1 MSVASAHAMAVGAND
16 VALIDLGQ
24 QFRPS
29 HEHGSTLAQ
38 PECLELGISVVE
50 VHLVRRQDGS
60 AIGAWHMPEI
70 AEKGQGRGLPRPYAF
85 RLAAPIASVER
96 NIGWALARPGH
107 GPL

>member
-1 MSVASAHAMAVGAND
+1 MGVASANAMAGCADD

-38 PECLELGISVVE
+38 PECLEL
-50 VHLVRRQDGS
+50 
-60 AIGAWHMPEI
+60 EI

-96 NIGWALARPGH
+96 NIGWALTQPGH